1 MTDNPYS
8 VSVQRSQYNPIQSTQ
23 VSVTDICHCLSDSLS
38 YIPIQALGGVGHEL
52 QPNGPLL
59 GVDSAG
65 HYAAMNYIN
74 APPPTRYYD
83 DLPHLTRVG
92 VRLQPFMSPSLT
104 EALPKGPGEQGN
116 RSQHQLDGHRLPEAI
131 RYTPVIPVRVLNL
144 PFPHSLSSHAYTTS
158 LTEPLT
164 AGGAPQA
171 VLPSHVSFPHNIAGL
186 FQGNPNIVHSGTS
199 VDEDLKSIASRY
211 VHNPGSCRQASGEA
225 EPIGYCQG
233 VDLARDRRYDVGFQ
247 IELRVCRGH

>member
-52 QPNGPLL
+52 QPNGHLP

-92 VRLQPFMSPSLT
+92 VRLQPFMSPLLT

-164 AGGAPQA
+164 AGGAPQ
-171 VLPSHVSFPHNIAGL
+171 SRFFSSQYSRTVSR
-186 FQGNPNIVHSGTS
+186 
-199 VDEDLKSIASRY
+199 KSQPCTFWNFSR
-211 VHNPGSCRQASGEA
+211 
-225 EPIGYCQG
+225 
-233 VDLARDRRYDVGFQ
+233 RRP
-247 IELRVCRGH
+247 